1 VLLSDGTASIGYT
14 PETDAPAA
22 IARRNAALA
31 AEPVVVFTYS
41 MGAAPTSDGGVGKSI
56 ACQTGGIWAAVPS
69 SSDEQLKL
77 SLAGFYSYYAA
88 AVADV
93 ERHVVW
99 SEPYTYVG
107 TGFLGTTVTSPAFDR
122 TDPSNPVF
130 IGVAGIDL
138 LIPAMETIHGGDADD
153 ARAGV
158 MRALGERAATN
169 CPDQLPTSSPDF
181 ECEIQSLRR
190 ASGAGSPGR

>member
-1 VLLSDGTASIGYT
+1 MAAS
-14 PETDAPAA
+14 PDPL
-22 IARRNAALA
+22 R
-31 AEPVVVFTYS
+31 
-41 MGAAPTSDGGVGKSI
+41 
-56 ACQTGGIWAAVPS
+56 
-69 SSDEQLKL
+69 EQLCKRSAFRRDFLDKL
-77 SLAGFYSYYAA
+77 LCGPPSHTRALRSPGFYAYYAA

-93 ERHVVW
+93 EGHVVW